1 MAFGDSLTAGLGVAP
16 QKAYPAQLEERLRA
30 GGYPYRVVNSGVSGE
45 TTAGGLRR
53 LDGVIKA
60 RPEILILELGAN
72 DGLRGVPLEETRAN
86 LSHMIKRLQAAR
98 IQVILAGMK
107 LPPNYGPM
115 YTTGFS
121 NLYSQLA
128 KEYNIP
134 LIPFFLE
141 GVAARPALN
150 QEDGLHPTPEGYQ
163 QVVDNVLPVL
173 LPLLRTQ
180 PRFELLDDL
189 NAE

>member
-1 MAFGDSLTAGLGVAP
+1 MAFGDSLTAGLGVA
-16 QKAYPAQLEERLRA
+16 QQEAYPAQLEERLHAR
-30 GGYPYRVVNSGVSGE
+30 GYPYRVVNSGVSGE

-53 LDGVIKA
+53 LDWVIKA
-60 RPEILILELGAN
+60 RPEIVILELGAN

-86 LSHMIKRLQAAR
+86 LSRMIKRLQAAR
-98 IQVILAGMK
+98 IQVILAGMR

-121 NLYSQLA
+121 NLFFELGR
-128 KEYNIP
+128 EYKVP
-134 LIPFFLE
+134 FIPFFLE
-141 GVAARPALN
+141 GVAARPELN

-180 PRFELLDDL
+180 AHSE
-189 NAE
+189 